1 MAIDLQ
7 AIRDRLGAE
16 KGTCGTWHDYL
27 SWLIEHNSYFD
38 SKGTFQT
45 QRQVQVQLDE
55 VYVSLRAQREE
66 ASGMVDRRLSQ
77 EREDTAREL
86 IVSMLFS
93 VAAQNSLLERI
104 VEQDDLLSDTELS
117 AEEIEDRLEQLHI
130 SDECSLAALR
140 HGAYG
145 ARCLPC

>member
-1 MAIDLQ
+1 I
-7 AIRDRLGAE
+7 
-16 KGTCGTWHDYL
+16 
-27 SWLIEHNSYFD
+27 D

-77 EREDTAREL
+77 EREGTARKL
-86 IVSMLFS
+86 ILSMEFS
-93 VAAQNSLLERI
+93 VAAKNSLLEKI

-117 AEEIEDRLEQLHI
+117 AEEVEDRLEQLYVHTKKGFPI
-130 SDECSLAALR
+130 EEKPTEVLELADVVSRHDKVVILGDPGSGKTTLLR
-140 HGAYG
+140 YLA
-145 ARCLPC
+145 